1 MVEKVSMEKKV
12 EALAEAFKFKEHFSS
27 KIIYIRTTFTMQ
39 FISFDKITRVSCNE

>member
-12 EALAEAFKFKEHFSS
+12 EASAEAFKFKEHFSS

-39 FISFDKITRVSCNE
+39 FTFF

>member
-12 EALAEAFKFKEHFSS
+12 EALAEAFYFKEHFLS

-39 FISFDKITRVSCNE
+39 FTFF

>member
-12 EALAEAFKFKEHFSS
+12 EALAEAFKEHFSS

-39 FISFDKITRVSCNE
+39 FTFF

>member
-12 EALAEAFKFKEHFSS
+12 EALADSEAFKFKEHFSS

-39 FISFDKITRVSCNE
+39 FTFF

>member
-12 EALAEAFKFKEHFSS
+12 EALAKAFKFKEHLSS

-39 FISFDKITRVSCNE
+39 FTFF

>member
-12 EALAEAFKFKEHFSS
+12 EALAEAFKFKEYFSS

-39 FISFDKITRVSCNE
+39 FTFF